1 MASYLGPRI
10 STYGLDLE
18 VDAADINSYPRSGTI
33 WYDLTQN
40 NKNGTIVSGPSG
52 PTFSSEVGGCFNFTG
67 GLNSYISFSNTS
79 SFVFTTGT
87 MSMWL
92 CTDSPNSSQ
101 TPLFIA
107 GGSTN
112 RYYVQFL
119 FPSNVRFVRGTDS
132 SKVINL
138 STSVTSGTW
147 QHIAMTYTS
156 NGASTTGNFSGF
168 LNGNYVGTNAYAEG
182 TSFGSTIYLGSQPG
196 VAAVLDGRIAVFN
209 FYPRVLSNDEIKQN
223 FLNLSGRFFGV

>member
-67 GLNSYISFSNTS
+67 GSNSYISFSNTS
-79 SFVFTTGT
+79 SFVFATGT
-87 MSMWL
+87 ISMWVTSDL
-92 CTDSPNSSQ
+92 LGSSQ
-101 TPLFIA
+101 LPLYIVS
-107 GGSTN
+107 GGTN
-112 RYYVQFL
+112 RYYLQFAGDNKL
-119 FPSNVRFVRGTDS
+119 YFYRGSDPSKIITLKNPFVS
-132 SKVINL
+132 SEWYNAV
-138 STSVTSGTW
+138 
-147 QHIAMTYTS
+147 MTYAS

-168 LNGNYVGTNAYAEG
+168 LNGNYIATNTYAEG
-182 TSFGSTIYLGSQPG
+182 TSFGSTIYLGSVNGTAQF
-196 VAAVLDGRIAVFN
+196 LDGRIAIFN